1 MINCPQCGSPDSA
14 VKQTYERDGFHQRRR
29 VCNNCGK
36 GFITREYSAEAIK
49 ALLSQSQEQALDVA
63 TKLFG
68 GR

>member
-1 MINCPQCGSPDSA
+1 M
-14 VKQTYERDGFHQRRR
+14 KQTYERDGFHQRRR

-36 GFITREYSAEAIK
+36 GFITREYTTEAIK
-49 ALLSQSQEQALDVA
+49 KLLTETQERSLDVA